1 MVKIV
6 EEEQKS
12 PGSNPGALT
21 SDCVITLK
29 IIDELW
35 SIAKDECPKYT
46 ILGRINIDT
55 AKLAEPG
62 INLLKRWVKEN
73 PSRLKKI
80 LDRIE
85 NHLSHRGREA
95 QYVSKEKR
103 KVKKP

>member
-1 MVKIV
+1 MVKII

-12 PGSNPGALT
+12 PSSNPGALT
-21 SDCVITLK
+21 PDCVITLK

-35 SIAKDECPKYT
+35 SIAKDECPKYKF
-46 ILGRINIDT
+46 LGKTFDT

-85 NHLSHRGREA
+85 NHLSHRRREVQHA
-95 QYVSKEKR
+95 SKGKR